1 MSDVYYKTVNQ
12 VTSVLLFVD
21 GIKDAA
27 YNELAE
33 IELEDGKRITGQVL
47 DTRNGLAIV
56 QSFGETRGIN
66 LEDTKVRFQG
76 TTFKLPVSE
85 EMLGRV
91 FDGVGRPRDG
101 GQPIYSDT
109 KLDITGSA
117 INPASREEPS
127 EFIQT
132 GISTIDVMNTLVRG
146 QKLPIFSSAGLPH
159 NKIAAQIARQAKL
172 LNSDE
177 NFSVVFGGI
186 GINSEEV
193 NFFRKEFEDTGA
205 LDKSV
210 LFLNLASEPSMER
223 VILPRLALTTAE
235 YLAYEKNM
243 HVLVILTDMTNYCEA
258 LREISAAREEVPGRR
273 GYPGYMYT
281 DLSTIYERAGKIT
294 GRKGSITQVPILTM
308 PGEDITHPI
317 PDLTGYITEGQV
329 VLSRELQR
337 RGVYPNIDVLPSLS
351 RLMNAGIGRGR
362 TREDHRGVADQLFS
376 AYARGKELRSL
387 IEIVGEEALSAND
400 KKFLKFADEFESK
413 FVNQDFFEDR
423 TIEKS
428 LTLGWEL
435 FSMLDK
441 NEVKRVKDEFI
452 QKYGLWDK
460 GKKAKVEED
469 AAEQH

>member
-1 MSDVYYKTVNQ
+1 MSDVYFKTVNQ
-12 VTSVLLFVD
+12 VTSVLLFVE

-27 YNELAE
+27 YNELVE
-33 IELEDGKRITGQVL
+33 IELEDGKRVTGQVL

-66 LEDTKVRFQG
+66 LENTKVRFQG
-76 TTFKLPVSE
+76 TTFKLPVSD
-85 EMLGRV
+85 EMMGRV

-109 KLDITGSA
+109 KLDINGSA

-132 GISTIDVMNTLVRG
+132 GISTIDAMNTLVRG
-146 QKLPIFSSAGLPH
+146 QKLPIFSGAGLPH

-172 LNSDE
+172 LGSDE
-177 NFSVVFGGI
+177 GFSVVFAGI

-205 LDKSV
+205 LDRSV

-235 YLAYEKNM
+235 YLAYEKGM

-273 GYPGYMYT
+273 GYPGYLYT
-281 DLSTIYERAGKIT
+281 DLSTIYERAGKII

-308 PGEDITHPI
+308 PGDDITHPI

-337 RGVYPNIDVLPSLS
+337 RGVYPNIDVLLSLS
-351 RLMNAGIGRGR
+351 RLMNQGIGRGR

-376 AYARGKELRSL
+376 SYARGKELRSL

-400 KKFLKFADEFESK
+400 KKFLRFADEFESK
-413 FVNQDFFEDR
+413 FVNQGFFEDR
-423 TIEKS
+423 SIEKS

-435 FSMLDK
+435 FGILDK
-441 NEVKRVKDEFI
+441 NEAKRVKDEFI

-460 GKKAKVEED
+460 KDGVRED
-469 AAEQH
+469 AAKQH